1 MRDILPWLPLGF
13 HVVLTALIHMY
24 DLRRD
29 RFSFFF
35 FSYQLSHNESN
46 FLVSLDVT
54 HILLNKITKSLFRSY
69 CVVFNSTWENSLIRI
84 VLSKIGQNKM
94 YVVIL
99 YFLRK
104 RLQAEPP
111 TPLQTG
117 LQVSFAFFF
126 FFFFP
131 ASCLAVAT
139 MW

>member
-13 HVVLTALIHMY
+13 NGVLTALIHMY

-35 FSYQLSHNESN
+35 FFSYQLSHYESN

-126 FFFFP
+126 FFFRLMKHN
-131 ASCLAVAT
+131 SVG
-139 MW
+139 

>member
-1 MRDILPWLPLGF
+1 MILGEIGF
-13 HVVLTALIHMY
+13 
-24 DLRRD
+24 R
-29 RFSFFF
+29 FFF
-35 FSYQLSHNESN
+35 FSYQLSHYESN

-117 LQVSFAFFF
+117 L
-126 FFFFP
+126 
-131 ASCLAVAT
+131 
-139 MW
+139 